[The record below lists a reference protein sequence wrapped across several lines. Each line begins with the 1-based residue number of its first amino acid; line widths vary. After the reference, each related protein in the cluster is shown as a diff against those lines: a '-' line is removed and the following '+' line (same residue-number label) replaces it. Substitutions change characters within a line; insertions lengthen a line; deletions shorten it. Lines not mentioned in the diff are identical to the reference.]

1 MYKKMSTCFMDAPLS
16 IHEIVM
22 AEKNEFLL
30 LGAMSFLKGSK
41 SEVSAQQFKIAIDK
55 MNTK

>member
-1 MYKKMSTCFMDAPLS
+1 MSKKLSTWFMNAPLS
-16 IHEIVM
+16 IHEREM

-41 SEVSAQQFKIAIDK
+41 SEISAQQFKIAIDN